1 LVVVYQVSVSVG
13 MYIQNGRQVPAR
25 LNVFGGSLKYILETA
40 MQICVYQFDRFGI
53 VVEYIYKSASMFM
66 KIPFLEALK

>member
-1 LVVVYQVSVSVG
+1 MVVISQVYISGG

-25 LNVFGGSLKYILETA
+25 LNVFGGSVKYIQQTA

>member
-1 LVVVYQVSVSVG
+1 
-13 MYIQNGRQVPAR
+13 
-25 LNVFGGSLKYILETA
+25 